1 MNLSIISLPPGGAPA
16 CERLLRSLPGWF
28 GIEEAI
34 VHYASVLETY
44 ETSVAMAGD
53 EIAGFITIKRHNP
66 FAAEIYV
73 IAVREALHRHG
84 IGRRL
89 VAHAERRLRAESVE
103 FLQVKTLGPSRPSE
117 HYEATR
123 RFYEALGFRPL
134 EESTAIWPGNPCLI
148 MVKKLENKE
157 DGGEGHAR

>member
-1 MNLSIISLPPGGAPA
+1 MRMNLSITSLPPGGAAA
-16 CERLLRSLPGWF
+16 CERLLRSLPDWF

-53 EIAGFITIKRHNP
+53 EIDEIAGFITIKRHNP

-73 IAVREALHRHG
+73 IAVKQALHRHG

-103 FLQVKTLGPSRPSE
+103 QVRLSPFPAER
-117 HYEATR
+117 
-123 RFYEALGFRPL
+123 ALRGHAPL
-134 EESTAIWPGNPCLI
+134 LRASLPAARESAAIWGP
-148 MVKKLENKE
+148 
-157 DGGEGHAR
+157 